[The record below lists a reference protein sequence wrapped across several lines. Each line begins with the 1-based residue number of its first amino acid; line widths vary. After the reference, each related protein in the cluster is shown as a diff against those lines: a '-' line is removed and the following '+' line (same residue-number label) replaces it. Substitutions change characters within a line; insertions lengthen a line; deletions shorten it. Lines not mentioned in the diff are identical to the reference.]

1 MGTWG
6 SSCDIWTREQEES
19 EAQGS
24 LICNQECNSSADCA
38 MNLFCDSNW
47 SICMDLTTSAFWG
60 PNCDSHRG
68 DGQLVDPEHPVNP
81 LAPGQPSS
89 YDGYQLIGEALEC

>member
-1 MGTWG
+1 
-6 SSCDIWTREQEES
+6 
-19 EAQGS
+19 
-24 LICNQECNSSADCA
+24 
-38 MNLFCDSNW
+38 
-47 SICMDLTTSAFWG
+47 MDLTTSAFWG